1 MSSPAQ
7 QPLWESRAF
16 SLPELVIVLGLILVL
31 VGLALPS
38 IAKSRQKSIELACLS
53 RVHELG
59 RCVLLY
65 TMDARDSFPATR
77 SDDPSLLITQRD
89 RLRYANQLF
98 RLLTS
103 DMWRDTSGV
112 AGTSPIYRCP
122 ANTPARQQ
130 GWNYPID
137 RRLSASLFVRPE
149 YLDPRFPSGLMGQQ
163 LGARVQRLSAVVFPD
178 AKAGLFE
185 ADVWHAYRRYAAP
198 GLPVGT
204 LDYRESTS
212 PGSVWFLDG
221 HALPMFP
228 RDALP
233 AVARGSYWG
242 QTPFGTTEWG
252 VRGRDRR

>member
-112 AGTSPIYRCP
+112 AGTSPIYRWP

-130 GWNYPID
+130 GWDYPVD
-137 RRLSASLFVRPE
+137 RWLSASLFVRPE
-149 YLDPRFPSGLMGQQ
+149 YLDPRFSSELMGQQ
-163 LGARVQRLSAVVFPD
+163 LGARIQRVSSVVFPD

-185 ADVWHAYRRYAAP
+185 ADVWHGHRGYAAP

-204 LDYRESTS
+204 LDYRESSS
-212 PGSVWFLDG
+212 PGSVWFIDG
-221 HALPMFP
+221 HAVPMFP

-233 AVARGSYWG
+233 AVARSSYWG
-242 QTPFGTTEWG
+242 QTPYGTTEWG